1 VETEHRN
8 KNKDDKLVK
17 AHFRITYFLIMWAFS
32 LPSFGQPIIHPAGDG
47 WHIKA
52 DSALS
57 VIKKYAPEKYD
68 LIVDVCQEIEF
79 WSSTFSS
86 NEMRDGDGVIYVSNG
101 DMKIDSY
108 NNLACVLV
116 HESLHLFFLKSGIKV
131 SKREEEKLCYKYELE
146 LLHKI
151 PGAEPW
157 LIQHTKDKIKQF
169 S

>member
-1 VETEHRN
+1 MEHNN
-8 KNKDDKLVK
+8 KNKANKLVK
-17 AHFRITYFLIMWAFS
+17 VHSKITHFLIAWTFS
-32 LPSFGQPIIHPAGDG
+32 LSSFAQPVIHPAGDG

-68 LIVDVCQEIEF
+68 LIADVCQEIEF
-79 WSSTFSS
+79 WSSNFSS
-86 NEMRDGDGVIYVSNG
+86 NEIRDGVGVIYVSNG
-101 DMKIDSY
+101 DMKIESY

-116 HESLHLFFLKSGIKV
+116 HESLHLFFLKRGIKV
-131 SKREEEKLCYKYELE
+131 GKREEERLCYKYELE

>member
-1 VETEHRN
+1 M
-8 KNKDDKLVK
+8 K
-17 AHFRITYFLIMWAFS
+17 AYIKIFLIFLMWAFS
-32 LPSFGQPIIHPAGDG
+32 FPSYSQPNIHPAGDG

-57 VIKKYAPEKYD
+57 IIKKYDPEKY
-68 LIVDVCQEIEF
+68 LLLTEVCSEVEF
-79 WSSTFSS
+79 WSSKFSS
-86 NEMRDGDGVIYVSNG
+86 NEIRNGSGIIYVANS
-101 DMKIDSY
+101 DMKIGSI

-116 HESLHLFFLKSGIKV
+116 HESLHLFFLKNGVTVDQK
-131 SKREEEKLCYKYELE
+131 EEEILCYKYELE
-146 LLHKI
+146 LLNKI